1 EDAVRKRREKE
12 QMGPEWRPEMDVDT
26 FVTKVSELL
35 GLEEH
40 DLRSSSRAVE
50 LVEGRELLM
59 VLGVERYRLG
69 VKELAGNVC
78 KSPDGM
84 SQALARGIRRRAQDA
99 DFRTRIG
106 ALDQAVAKAT
116 ATQ

>member
-1 EDAVRKRREKE
+1 
-12 QMGPEWRPEMDVDT
+12 
-26 FVTKVSELL
+26 
-35 GLEEH
+35 
-40 DLRSSSRAVE
+40 
-50 LVEGRELLM
+50 M

-69 VKELAGNVC
+69 VKELAGKVC

-99 DFRTRIG
+99 DFRNRLG
-106 ALDQAVAKAT
+106 DLDHAVAKAT